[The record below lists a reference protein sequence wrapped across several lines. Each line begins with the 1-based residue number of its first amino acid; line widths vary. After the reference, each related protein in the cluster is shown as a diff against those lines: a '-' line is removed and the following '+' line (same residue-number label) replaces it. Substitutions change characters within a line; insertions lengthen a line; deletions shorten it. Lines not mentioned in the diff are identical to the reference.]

1 MKTFL
6 EYHKEQEIKEFS
18 QWLESQG
25 YDPQTL
31 DLESLLEAGAW
42 EKVKKWGKGALVAG
56 ALAGGAYGMFGGDGA
71 DAPSKQPQTQS
82 QSQSQSQ
89 EQQAEDGVTVKGDTI
104 TVRFS
109 HKNMKYSQAK
119 ALDML
124 AKHLK
129 TDQVPAGHTSGTK
142 KGDDG
147 LWHTTVE
154 LSKSGQANAAQ
165 ARSGMGGS
173 SNIVKPLPSGQI
185 SPDADL

>member
-31 DLESLLEAGAW
+31 DLESLLEAGVW
-42 EKVKKWGKGALVAG
+42 EKAKKWGKGALVAG

-104 TVRFS
+104 IVRTS
-109 HKNMKYSQAK
+109 HINPAVSKAK
-119 ALDML
+119 AFDML

-129 TDQVPAGHTSGTK
+129 TNQVPAGHTSGTK

-173 SNIVKPLPSGQI
+173 SNIVKPLPGGSL
-185 SPDADL
+185 SPGDL

>member
-1 MKTFL
+1 MKSFL

-18 QWLESQG
+18 QWLEFQG

-31 DLESLLEAGAW
+31 DLESLLEAGTW
-42 EKVKKWGKGALVAG
+42 EKVKKWGKGA
-56 ALAGGAYGMFGGDGA
+56 ALAGVLGAAALGGMTPGDS

-82 QSQSQSQ
+82 QSQ
-89 EQQAEDGVTVKGDTI
+89 EAEDGVTVKGDTI

-109 HKNMKYSQAK
+109 HKNMNYSQAK

-129 TDQVPAGHTSGTK
+129 TDQIPAGHTSGTK

-154 LSKSGQANAAQ
+154 LSKSGQENAAA

>member
-42 EKVKKWGKGALVAG
+42 EKAKKWGKGA
-56 ALAGGAYGMFGGDGA
+56 ALAGVLGAAALGGIMPQGDS
-71 DAPSKQPQTQS
+71 DAPLQQQQT
-82 QSQSQSQ
+82 QSQSQ

-119 ALDML
+119 AFDML
-124 AKHLK
+124 AKHLN
-129 TDQVPAGHTSGTK
+129 TDQIPAGHTSGTK

-165 ARSGMGGS
+165 ARSGMSGS
-173 SNIVKPLPSGQI
+173 SNIVKPLPGGSL
-185 SPDADL
+185 SPGDL

>member
-42 EKVKKWGKGALVAG
+42 EKAKKWGKGA
-56 ALAGGAYGMFGGDGA
+56 ALAGVLGAAALGVMPQGDS
-71 DAPSKQPQTQS
+71 DAPSKQPQT
-82 QSQSQSQ
+82 QSQSQ

-119 ALDML
+119 AFDML
-124 AKHLK
+124 AKHLN
-129 TDQVPAGHTSGTK
+129 TDQIPAGHTSGTK

-154 LSKSGQANAAQ
+154 LSKSGQANAA
-165 ARSGMGGS
+165 ATRSGMGGS

>member
-42 EKVKKWGKGALVAG
+42 EKAKKWGKGA
-56 ALAGGAYGMFGGDGA
+56 ALAGVLGAAAFAMPQGDS
-71 DAPSKQPQTQS
+71 DAPLQQQQTQS

-89 EQQAEDGVTVKGDTI
+89 EQQAQDGVSVDGDTI

-119 ALDML
+119 AFDML

-129 TDQVPAGHTSGTK
+129 TDQIPAGHTSGTK

-165 ARSGMGGS
+165 ARSGMSGS
-173 SNIVKPLPSGQI
+173 SNIVQPRPGGSL
-185 SPDADL
+185 SPGDL